1 MNAVSRALLLV
12 LAVGLPAFAAE
23 IEHDIDNG
31 LSTHGEQSYLSFG
44 LNAQLRTPST
54 HILHVESLNDT
65 RGSYKRNCGRKKCE
79 ATGSSLESWTLKD
92 FPSNTSSNNFN
103 ARFARKQTLNSEDFN
118 ASWASI
124 SLKAYST
131 VTIQNN
137 SEEVLIKQLKLGYSS
152 KLILGSGIYWI
163 EDLNLNVY
171 SKIISKGD
179 GPVWIVTKNVANI
192 GYLSSIK
199 SKNDESAIGLIGY
212 DSINIHAV
220 ARING
225 FIYSNKTLELDFNA
239 RIKGALRAN
248 QVYLNL
254 ASRIYYQPE
263 KIQKLD
269 FAWLLP
275 VAVEDMDGDG
285 IPDNEDDDR
294 DGDGISNDHE
304 TQLGFD
310 PNDANSTPADL
321 DGDATPD
328 ALDSD
333 IDGDGHLNEV
343 DAFPMDATEWS
354 DLDSDGTGDNAD
366 LDRDNDGI
374 SNEVEVQLGFDPDDA
389 NDTPEDLDLDGTPD
403 ALDIDI
409 DGDGH
414 LNEDDSFPKDPE
426 EWADLDS
433 DGTGDN
439 ADLDRDGDGISNEY
453 EIQLGFDPND
463 AAASPADF
471 EGDGIPDL
479 LDNDIDGDNIP
490 NGVDAFPFD
499 STEWADLD
507 SDGTGD
513 NADLDRDGDG
523 ISNEHE
529 TQLGFDPNDKTNT
542 PADLDGDATP
552 DAIDTDIDGDGHLNE
567 VDVFP
572 RDAVEWSDLDS
583 DGTGDNADLDRDGDG
598 ISNEHETQL
607 GFDPN
612 DKTNTP
618 ADLDG
623 DATPDAID
631 TDIDGDGHLNDADV
645 FPTDS
650 TEWSDLD
657 ADGTGDNSD
666 LDRDGDGISNE
677 FETQLG
683 FDPNDKTNTPADL
696 DGDATPDAIDADIDG
711 DGHLNEVDLFPHD
724 VTEWADLDSDGTGD
738 NTDLDRDGDGISNE
752 YEVQLGF
759 DPNDKANTPEDLD
772 GDATPDALDTDIDGD
787 GHLNVADVFPRDAT
801 EWSDLDSDGTGDNTD
816 LDRDGDGISNDYET
830 QLGFDPNDK
839 ANTPEDLDG
848 DATPDALDTDIDG
861 DGHLNEADVF
871 PRDAT
876 EWADL
881 DEDGVGDNADLDRD
895 GDGISNEY
903 ETQLGFDPN
912 DETNTPADL
921 DGDATPDAIDTDIDG
936 DGYLNEVD
944 VFPRDKTEWADLDA
958 DGTGDNAD
966 LDRDG
971 DGISNEYE
979 TQLDFDPNDASNT
992 PADLDGDAIPDALD
1006 TDVDG
1011 DGYLNETDEFPR
1023 DNTEWADLD
1032 SDGTGDNADLDR
1044 DGDGI
1049 SNKHETQLGFD
1060 PNDKTNTP
1068 ADLDGDAIPDA
1079 LDTDIDGDGH
1089 LNEVDVFPRDAAEWS
1104 DLDSDGTGDN
1114 ADLDRDGDGIS
1125 NDYETQLGFDPNDA
1139 TNTPADLDGDAI
1151 PDAIDTDI
1159 DGDGYLNEV
1168 DAFPRDSSEWSDL
1181 DADGMGDNADLDRDG
1196 DGISN
1201 EHETQLGFDPND
1213 ATNTPE
1219 DLDGDAIPDALDTD
1233 LDGDGHLNE
1242 ADVFPRDATEWSD
1255 LDSDGTGD
1263 NADLDRDGDG
1273 ISNDYETQLGFDPND
1288 ASNTPED
1295 LDSDGIPDAVD
1306 YDIDGDGY
1314 LNNLDAFPRDA
1325 SEWADL
1331 DSDGTGDNSDL
1342 DRDGDGISNEYE
1354 TQLGFDPNDKAN
1366 TPEDLDSDAIPDALD
1381 TDIDGDGH
1389 LNEADVFP
1397 RDNTEWAD
1405 LDSDGTGDN
1414 ADLDR
1419 DGDGI
1424 SNEYEI
1430 QLGFDPNDAANT
1442 PADLDG
1448 DAIPDALDTDIDGD
1462 GHLNEADVFP
1472 RDASE
1477 WADLDSDGTGDN
1489 ADLDRDGDGISN
1501 VYETQLGFDPN
1512 DATNTPAD
1520 LDGDATPDAIDTDI
1534 DGDGHLNDADVF
1546 PRDAT
1551 EWADLDSDG
1560 TGDNADLDRD
1570 GDGIS
1575 NDYETQ
1581 LGFDPN
1587 DVSNTPADLDGDATP
1602 DAIDTDIDGDGHLN
1616 EADEF
1621 PNDATEWADL
1631 DSDGTGDNADLD
1643 RDGDGISNDYETQL
1657 GFDPNDAANTPADLD
1672 GDAIP
1677 DALDS
1682 DIDGDGH
1689 LNEADAFPR
1698 DATEWSDLDSDGT
1711 GDNTDLDRDGDG
1723 ISNDYETQLG
1733 FDPNDKTNTPA
1744 DLDGD
1749 AIPDALDTDIDGDGH
1764 LNEADAFPRDATE
1777 WSDLDSDGT
1786 GDNADLDRDGDGISN
1801 VYETQLGFD
1810 PSDKTNTPADLDG
1823 DSTPDAIDT
1832 DIDGDGHLNEADEF
1846 PNDATEWADLDSDGT
1861 GDNAD
1866 LDRDGDGISNEHE
1879 TQLGFDPN
1887 DATNTPADLDGDATP
1902 DDLDTDIDGDG
1913 YLNEVDAFPRDN
1925 TEWADLDLD
1934 GIGDNID
1941 IDRDGDGFSNDVEVA
1956 AGTDP
1961 DDRLSYPDVVA
1972 PVIILDTI
1980 PSEVQLAQVTISGQ
1994 VTDDKNDIQKVWIN
2008 HVNLQNAEFVITL
2021 DQTGHFS
2028 EVIPLEVDI
2037 NTFKVNALDG
2047 SGNASHVDLSVTYK
2061 SPPVVKNLSPANG
2074 GVVIVENTVIT
2085 GQIETEYDIQD
2096 IKLFLDGTLLVLTE
2110 DANNLYGFESPSL
2123 FFVVGS
2129 NQLELLIQTPHGSH
2143 KTALNYQY
2151 LPDGSNDLPLPEIQ
2165 LLFPAEDAVLAG
2177 TNTPYSL
2184 IVTSHAGVITSTVNG
2199 QGIANP
2205 NNQSII
2211 QAKGVLALNQQGDK
2225 TLLAV
2230 EAKDALGRIT
2240 SKTFE
2245 FSTDNVAPVITWDA
2259 PFVNQQ
2265 TLSVVTSE
2273 NRISGQ
2279 VSDAN
2284 LASLLINN
2292 KPVQMQ
2298 STDTPGSYKFYFD
2311 TQVSASTSETYVAE
2325 ARDTSGNLS
2334 NTWVTV
2340 ENNAQL
2346 NLNWITPGNGFK
2358 VFTGQGKINIA
2369 LSGNN
2374 IDEKFSIV
2382 ARLIP
2387 NNSSGLNQGTIQQ
2400 TSITKQGNWYVGELT
2415 IPANVVDASGVDDY
2429 KLEVEVLNTSGDK
2442 MFVTSRNIQVV
2453 DINTETLA
2461 IVQKYPQAMDRD
2473 IKVDAPLQFTFNQ
2486 PIDLAKLQVIV
2497 KQSVTGQSYVNNDL
2511 PQTPY
2516 YAQKGDVLQEV
2527 FKNKEPVLVN
2537 TSILPGDQTA
2547 MAYPIERLAFGAKI
2561 DVTVLY
2567 DQQELERF
2575 RYQTQEL
2582 PTLSRGRVT
2591 DAYGQPLSGITVS
2604 VKTLGISTKTDSEGS
2619 YGFGYENDQTLNSGV
2634 YQLEI
2639 NAGFEDERFNNR
2651 FVRANVQKGRIN
2663 LIDSVALTKMDVQA
2677 VFSPLNTN
2685 LISLSQREVIL
2696 DVSDAKLT
2704 IPSGYSDAIKAQLI
2718 PLSQFTYQT
2727 ETYKPEFIYQVVPSG
2742 VSVEGDMAIT
2752 IKIPKYLN
2760 TYNYLSEVP
2769 EGRLAVLLGYNP
2781 QENTFG
2787 IVGVGKKQGYTIRS
2801 VGETHYQQLDV
2812 LGYAFVSDEHHILLE
2827 KYVAEDI
2834 SYLQLIQGIE

>member
-1 MNAVSRALLLV
+1 MNAVSRALLMV

-44 LNAQLRTPST
+44 LNAQLRSPSS

-65 RGSYKRNCGRKKCE
+65 RGSYKRSCGRKKCE

-124 SLKAYST
+124 NLKAYST

-192 GYLSSIK
+192 GFLSSIK

-225 FIYSNKTLELDFNA
+225 FVYSNKTIELDFNA

-263 KIQKLD
+263 RIQKLD

-310 PNDANSTPADL
+310 PNDATSTPADL

-328 ALDSD
+328 ALDND

-343 DAFPMDATEWS
+343 DAFPMDATEW
-354 DLDSDGTGDNAD
+354 AD
-366 LDRDNDGI
+366 LDG
-374 SNEVEVQLGFDPDDA
+374 
-389 NDTPEDLDLDGTPD
+389 
-403 ALDIDI
+403 
-409 DGDGH
+409 
-414 LNEDDSFPKDPE
+414 
-426 EWADLDS
+426 

-439 ADLDRDGDGISNEY
+439 ADLDRDGDGITNEIEVQLGFDPDDANDTPADLDNDGIPDVLDTDIDGDGYLNEDDVFPLDPTEWADLDTDGTGDNSDLDRDGDGISNEY
-453 EIQLGFDPND
+453 EIELGFDPND
-463 AAASPADF
+463 SNATPADF
-471 EGDGIPDL
+471 EGDGIPDA

-490 NGVDAFPFD
+490 NA
-499 STEWADLD
+499 
-507 SDGTGD
+507 
-513 NADLDRDGDG
+513 
-523 ISNEHE
+523 
-529 TQLGFDPNDKTNT
+529 
-542 PADLDGDATP
+542 
-552 DAIDTDIDGDGHLNE
+552 

-572 RDAVEWSDLDS
+572 F
-583 DGTGDNADLDRDGDG
+583 N
-598 ISNEHETQL
+598 
-607 GFDPN
+607 
-612 DKTNTP
+612 
-618 ADLDG
+618 
-623 DATPDAID
+623 
-631 TDIDGDGHLNDADV
+631 
-645 FPTDS
+645 S

-657 ADGTGDNSD
+657 GDGTGDNSD

-677 FETQLG
+677 FEIQLG
-683 FDPNDKTNTPADL
+683 FDPND
-696 DGDATPDAIDADIDG
+696 AT
-711 DGHLNEVDLFPHD
+711 
-724 VTEWADLDSDGTGD
+724 
-738 NTDLDRDGDGISNE
+738 
-752 YEVQLGF
+752 
-759 DPNDKANTPEDLD
+759 NTPEDLD
-772 GDATPDALDTDIDGD
+772 GDATPDAI
-787 GHLNVADVFPRDAT
+787 
-801 EWSDLDSDGTGDNTD
+801 
-816 LDRDGDGISNDYET
+816 
-830 QLGFDPNDK
+830 
-839 ANTPEDLDG
+839 
-848 DATPDALDTDIDG
+848 DTDIDG

-912 DETNTPADL
+912 D
-921 DGDATPDAIDTDIDG
+921 
-936 DGYLNEVD
+936 
-944 VFPRDKTEWADLDA
+944 
-958 DGTGDNAD
+958 
-966 LDRDG
+966 
-971 DGISNEYE
+971 
-979 TQLDFDPNDASNT
+979 
-992 PADLDGDAIPDALD
+992 
-1006 TDVDG
+1006 
-1011 DGYLNETDEFPR
+1011 
-1023 DNTEWADLD
+1023 
-1032 SDGTGDNADLDR
+1032 
-1044 DGDGI
+1044 
-1049 SNKHETQLGFD
+1049 
-1060 PNDKTNTP
+1060 KTNTP
-1068 ADLDGDAIPDA
+1068 SDLDGDAIPDA

-1114 ADLDRDGDGIS
+1114 ADIDRDGDGIS

-1139 TNTPADLDGDAI
+1139 SNTPDDLDGDGT
-1151 PDAIDTDI
+1151 PDAVDYDI
-1159 DGDGYLNEV
+1159 DGDGYLNNLDV
-1168 DAFPRDSSEWSDL
+1168 FPRDVSEWGDL
-1181 DADGMGDNADLDRDG
+1181 DSDGIGDNADLDRDG

-1213 ATNTPE
+1213 ATNTPA
-1219 DLDGDAIPDALDTD
+1219 DLDGDAT
-1233 LDGDGHLNE
+1233 
-1242 ADVFPRDATEWSD
+1242 
-1255 LDSDGTGD
+1255 
-1263 NADLDRDGDG
+1263 
-1273 ISNDYETQLGFDPND
+1273 
-1288 ASNTPED
+1288 
-1295 LDSDGIPDAVD
+1295 
-1306 YDIDGDGY
+1306 
-1314 LNNLDAFPRDA
+1314 
-1325 SEWADL
+1325 
-1331 DSDGTGDNSDL
+1331 
-1342 DRDGDGISNEYE
+1342 
-1354 TQLGFDPNDKAN
+1354 
-1366 TPEDLDSDAIPDALD
+1366 PDALD

-1389 LNEADVFP
+1389 LNNADVFP
-1397 RDNTEWAD
+1397 R
-1405 LDSDGTGDN
+1405 
-1414 ADLDR
+1414 
-1419 DGDGI
+1419 
-1424 SNEYEI
+1424 
-1430 QLGFDPNDAANT
+1430 
-1442 PADLDG
+1442 
-1448 DAIPDALDTDIDGD
+1448 
-1462 GHLNEADVFP
+1462 
-1472 RDASE
+1472 
-1477 WADLDSDGTGDN
+1477 
-1489 ADLDRDGDGISN
+1489 
-1501 VYETQLGFDPN
+1501 
-1512 DATNTPAD
+1512 
-1520 LDGDATPDAIDTDI
+1520 
-1534 DGDGHLNDADVF
+1534 
-1546 PRDAT
+1546 
-1551 EWADLDSDG
+1551 
-1560 TGDNADLDRD
+1560 
-1570 GDGIS
+1570 
-1575 NDYETQ
+1575 
-1581 LGFDPN
+1581 
-1587 DVSNTPADLDGDATP
+1587 
-1602 DAIDTDIDGDGHLN
+1602 
-1616 EADEF
+1616 
-1621 PNDATEWADL
+1621 DATEWADL

-1749 AIPDALDTDIDGDGH
+1749 AIPDALDTDVDGDGH
-1764 LNEADAFPRDATE
+1764 LNEADVFPRDNTE

-1801 VYETQLGFD
+1801 EHETQLGFD
-1810 PSDKTNTPADLDG
+1810 PNDATNTPADLDG

-1887 DATNTPADLDGDATP
+1887 DATNTPADLDGDAIP
-1902 DDLDTDIDGDG
+1902 DAIDTDIDGDG
-1913 YLNEVDAFPRDN
+1913 YLNEVDVFPRDN

-1941 IDRDGDGFSNDVEVA
+1941 VDRDGDGFSNDAEVA

-2047 SGNASHVDLSVTYK
+2047 SGNASHIDLSVTYK

-2110 DANNLYGFESPSL
+2110 DADKLYGFESPSL
-2123 FFVVGS
+2123 SFVVGS

-2211 QAKGVLALNQQGDK
+2211 QAKGVLALNQQGNK

-2245 FSTDNVAPVITWDA
+2245 FSTDNVAPAITWDA

-2298 STDTPGSYKFYFD
+2298 SSDTPGSYNFYFD
-2311 TQVSASTSETYVAE
+2311 AQVAATTSETFVAE

-2334 NTWVTV
+2334 NAWVTIK
-2340 ENNAQL
+2340 NNTQFELTWIAPSNQTQFYTGGNIDIAMSSKNDASSSTIRIQLIDSNEPTLAVASAQL
-2346 NLNWITPGNGFK
+2346 QK
-2358 VFTGQGKINIA
+2358 
-2369 LSGNN
+2369 S
-2374 IDEKFSIV
+2374 
-2382 ARLIP
+2382 
-2387 NNSSGLNQGTIQQ
+2387 
-2400 TSITKQGNWYVGELT
+2400 GNWYVGNVQA
-2415 IPANVVDASGVDDY
+2415 PA
-2429 KLEVEVLNTSGDK
+2429 
-2442 MFVTSRNIQVV
+2442 
-2453 DINTETLA
+2453 TEGNY
-2461 IVQKYPQAMDRD
+2461 I
-2473 IKVDAPLQFTFNQ
+2473 IKVDVLGLSDEILFTSQRSIQVKDLNNQEFSVVDTLPQPLDENISVDQ
-2486 PIDLAKLQVIV
+2486 PIKISFNKPITNRNITFEVLQTVHG
-2497 KQSVTGQSYVNNDL
+2497 KSYEDKDL
-2511 PQTPY
+2511 PNTPFFKS
-2516 YAQKGDVLQEV
+2516 KGDVLVQVEKQREEV
-2527 FKNKEPVLVN
+2527 AVN
-2537 TSILPGDQTA
+2537 TSLLMGDQTLVLYPKDQLEFGA
-2547 MAYPIERLAFGAKI
+2547 IIEVEVSEGAIVLKRFRYKTKSVPTLVRGRIKDSYGQSVSGIEIELMGTDIKVKTDAEGGFGFGFEESTFVTAGDHKLHINPNMKNTGLSNRFWDLYVREGRINELGDINIANIDSTQPIAISSSVGQLNLSKGEVQIQYSGSLRFPEGYVEGMKTNFLSSSQINEPFINYKPAFMYQTVPFGIEITEVDSIRIKVPTYLSSREYISTAYDNEHVLIIGRSNKRQLLEVVGVGILKNNQVNSIGRVWLNNTDYIGYEFSAERHREYLESYAQGNISIERL
-2561 DVTVLY
+2561 
-2567 DQQELERF
+2567 R
-2575 RYQTQEL
+2575 
-2582 PTLSRGRVT
+2582 
-2591 DAYGQPLSGITVS
+2591 
-2604 VKTLGISTKTDSEGS
+2604 
-2619 YGFGYENDQTLNSGV
+2619 
-2634 YQLEI
+2634 
-2639 NAGFEDERFNNR
+2639 
-2651 FVRANVQKGRIN
+2651 
-2663 LIDSVALTKMDVQA
+2663 QA
-2677 VFSPLNTN
+2677 V
-2685 LISLSQREVIL
+2685 
-2696 DVSDAKLT
+2696 
-2704 IPSGYSDAIKAQLI
+2704 
-2718 PLSQFTYQT
+2718 
-2727 ETYKPEFIYQVVPSG
+2727 
-2742 VSVEGDMAIT
+2742 EG
-2752 IKIPKYLN
+2752 
-2760 TYNYLSEVP
+2760 
-2769 EGRLAVLLGYNP
+2769 
-2781 QENTFG
+2781 Q
-2787 IVGVGKKQGYTIRS
+2787 
-2801 VGETHYQQLDV
+2801 
-2812 LGYAFVSDEHHILLE
+2812 
-2827 KYVAEDI
+2827 
-2834 SYLQLIQGIE
+2834 